1 MTKTPDRR
9 LEDLKRF
16 YDLLARLE
24 ETVGGARRLSECSGR
39 LDWPERGVY
48 LFMEDG
54 EVRSA
59 SGHGPRVVR
68 VGTHA
73 LRAGSTS
80 RLWKRLRSHKGRQRS
95 GSGNH
100 RTSIFRG
107 HVGHALRN
115 RDGFDAPDWDRRDK
129 PRGTITR
136 EIRERERPLE
146 EAVSRTIGAMPF
158 LWLAVEDAPGPDSL
172 RGYLEHNAIALL
184 SEYRPPRLDPPSE
197 SWLGLHCER
206 GRVRPSGLWN
216 TNHVDDPYDPAFL
229 EELERLIDR
238 MGSR

>member
-1 MTKTPDRR
+1 MPPDQR
-9 LEDLKRF
+9 LEHRKRF
-16 YDLLARLE
+16 YDLLAELE
-24 ETVGGARRLSECSGR
+24 KTVGGARRLSHCSGR

-48 LFMEDG
+48 FFMEDG

-59 SGHGPRVVR
+59 SGEGPRVVR

-80 RLWKRLRSHKGRQRS
+80 RLWGRLRSHRGDRF
-95 GSGNH
+95 GIGNH
-100 RTSIFRG
+100 RLSIFRG
-107 HVGHALRN
+107 HVGNALRN
-115 RDGFDAPDWDRRDK
+115 RDRFDAPDWDRRNR
-129 PRGTITR
+129 PPGTITP

-158 LWLAVEDAPGPDSL
+158 LWLAVDDAPGPDSS
-172 RGYLEHNAIALL
+172 RGYLERNAIALL
-184 SEYRPPRLDPPSE
+184 SEFRRPPLDPPSE

-206 GRVRPSGLWN
+206 GRVSPSGLWN

-229 EELERLIDR
+229 DDLAHLIADMR
-238 MGSR
+238 RCS